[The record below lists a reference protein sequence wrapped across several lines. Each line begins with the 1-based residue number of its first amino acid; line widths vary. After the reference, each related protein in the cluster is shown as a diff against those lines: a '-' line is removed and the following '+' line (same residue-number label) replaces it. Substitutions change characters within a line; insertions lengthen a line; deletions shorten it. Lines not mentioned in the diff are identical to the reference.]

1 MGVNMNKKR
10 YSETP
15 LSEQKSILPSHPSTY
30 QLLRRPM
37 GIKLMLL
44 VTHKCKKKKKKI
56 NVSVYSMQ
64 NRQANNA
71 ANA

>member
-44 VTHKCKKKKKKI
+44 VTHKCKKKKK
-56 NVSVYSMQ
+56 NQ
-64 NRQANNA
+64 C
-71 ANA
+71 